1 MTYGDKMNK
10 ISKLIINS
18 VAIVLA
24 RYIAK
29 QYVKN
34 LIGSHVF
41 MNAVRYCI
49 DNDVPCND
57 QTVEQLFGYTERKSD
72 TLLKNIDIN

>member
-1 MTYGDKMNK
+1 MNK

-18 VAIVLA
+18 AAIVLT

-29 QYVKN
+29 QCAKSV
-34 LIGSHVF
+34 IGSHVF

-49 DNDVPCND
+49 DNNVPCND
-57 QTVEQLFGYTERKSD
+57 QSVEKLFDYTERKTN